1 MKNSSRRM
9 DKSAVETASPYAISA
24 PSISSFSEAG
34 ERPGVSSP
42 ACRISKRQQSI
53 LQNPYMNLRNAAL
66 GSMTLYELS

>member
-1 MKNSSRRM
+1 MKNSTRRM

-42 ACRISKRQQSI
+42 ACRISKRQLVFCRNHI
-53 LQNPYMNLRNAAL
+53 RTFAMLRL
-66 GSMTLYELS
+66 VL